1 MSPEFEQVHQDNRT
15 WVLEKLIT
23 TDRWLDPRMYEC
35 ADYCVSAGIIND
47 VKDVLK
53 AWENWQKSHPSK
65 SPSQINRL

>member
-47 VKDVLK
+47 VKEVLDE
-53 AWENWQKSHPSK
+53 WEKWKKSHPLRDGVSK
-65 SPSQINRL
+65 NRL